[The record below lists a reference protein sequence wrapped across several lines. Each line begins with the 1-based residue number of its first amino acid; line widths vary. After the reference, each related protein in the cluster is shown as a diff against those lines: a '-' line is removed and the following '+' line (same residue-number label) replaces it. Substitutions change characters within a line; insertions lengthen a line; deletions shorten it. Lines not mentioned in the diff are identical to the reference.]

1 MAFALTWLPD
11 VLKAAG
17 LNVEVQPGWETRGIG
32 DMGIVR
38 GVMCHHTAGPATGN
52 MPCLGVIT
60 NGRPD
65 LRGPLSQLGLG
76 RDGTYYVIAAGKA
89 QHAGKGRWQGVT
101 TGNTNFIG
109 IEAENRGIAADPWPA
124 VQMDA
129 YRRGVAA
136 ILGKIGVGAIMC
148 CGHKEYALP
157 LGRKSD
163 PSFDMI
169 DFRARVAALLT
180 GIAPAPSPDIG
191 ASPDTGESPRPVLR
205 RGARGA
211 FAKELQAKLGL
222 PEDGIFGPNTETKVR
237 AFQQAQGLTADGV
250 VGAKSWA
257 ALDAAFP

>member
-1 MAFALTWLPD
+1 MAFALTWLPNA
-11 VLKAAG
+11 LKAAG
-17 LNVEVQPGWETRGIG
+17 LKVEVQRGWETRGLG

-109 IEAENRGIAADPWPA
+109 IEAENRGIAADPWPE
-124 VQMDA
+124 VQMLA

-163 PSFDMI
+163 PSFDMV
-169 DFRARVAALLT
+169 DFRAGVAALLT
-180 GIAPAPSPDIG
+180 GVQSVPSPAIG
-191 ASPDTGESPRPVLR
+191 DSPRPILR
-205 RGARGA
+205 RGAKGA
-211 FAKELQAKLGL
+211 LVKEMQAMLGL
-222 PEDGIFGPNTETKVR
+222 PQDGIFGPNTEAKVR
-237 AFQQAQGLTADGV
+237 AFQQAQRLSADGV

-257 ALDAAFP
+257 ALDGAFA

>member
-17 LNVEVQPGWETRGIG
+17 LKVEVQPGWETRGLG

-38 GVMCHHTAGPATGN
+38 GVMCHHTAGPASGN

-109 IEAENRGIAADPWPA
+109 IEAENTGVAADPWPE
-124 VQMDA
+124 VQMLA

-136 ILGKIGVGAIMC
+136 LLGKIGVGAIMC

-163 PSFDMI
+163 PSFDMV
-169 DFRARVAALLT
+169 DFRARVGALLT
-180 GIAPAPSPDIG
+180 GVEPVPSLDVG
-191 ASPDTGESPRPVLR
+191 DSPRSVLR
-205 RGARGA
+205 RGAKGA
-211 FAKELQAKLGL
+211 LVREIQARLGL
-222 PEDGIFGPNTETKVR
+222 PADGIFGPNTEAKVR

-257 ALDAAFP
+257 ALDGAFA

>member
-1 MAFALTWLPD
+1 MAFALTWLPE

-17 LNVEVQPGWETRGIG
+17 LKVQIQPGWETRGIG
-32 DMGIVR
+32 DMGKVR
-38 GVMCHHTAGPATGN
+38 GIMCHHTAGAATGN
-52 MPCLGVIT
+52 MPTLNLII

-89 QHAGKGRWQGVT
+89 QHAGKGKWQGVT
-101 TGNTNFIG
+101 TGNTSFIG
-109 IEAENRGIAADPWPA
+109 IEAENRGIPADPWPE

-136 ILGKIGVGAIMC
+136 MLDKIGAGAIMC
-148 CGHKEYALP
+148 CGHKEYSLP
-157 LGRKSD
+157 LGRKTD
-163 PSFDMI
+163 PSFDMA
-169 DFRARVAALLT
+169 DFRAKVATLLT
-180 GIAPAPSPDIG
+180 GVTPEPSPDIG
-191 ASPDTGESPRPVLR
+191 DDPRPVLR
-205 RGARGA
+205 RGAKGA
-211 FAKELQAKLGL
+211 PVKELQAKLGL
-222 PEDGIFGPNTETKVR
+222 PDDGIFGPNTEAKVR

>member
-17 LNVEVQPGWETRGIG
+17 LKVQVQAGWETRGIS
-32 DMGIVR
+32 DMGKVR
-38 GVMCHHTAGPATGN
+38 GVMCHHTAGAATGN
-52 MPCLGVIT
+52 MPTLNLVI

-89 QHAGKGRWQGVT
+89 QHAGKGKWQGVT
-101 TGNTNFIG
+101 TGNTSFIG
-109 IEAENRGIAADPWPA
+109 IEAENRGIPADPWPE

-136 ILGKIGVGAIMC
+136 MLDKIGAGAIMC
-148 CGHKEYALP
+148 CGHKEYSLP
-157 LGRKSD
+157 VGRKTD
-163 PSFDMI
+163 PSFDMA
-169 DFRARVAALLT
+169 DFRARVGAILT
-180 GIAPAPSPDIG
+180 GVTPVVSPDIG
-191 ASPDTGESPRPVLR
+191 DTLRPLLR
-205 RGARGA
+205 RGAKGA
-211 FAKELQAKLGL
+211 PVKELQAKLGL
-222 PEDGIFGPNTETKVR
+222 PQDGVFGPATEAKVR

-257 ALDAAFP
+257 ALEAAFP

>member
-17 LNVEVQPGWETRGIG
+17 LRVEVQPGWETRGLG

-89 QHAGKGRWQGVT
+89 QHAGKGKWQGVT

-109 IEAENRGIAADPWPA
+109 IEAENRGIATDPWPE
-124 VQMDA
+124 VQMLA

-136 ILGKIGVGAIMC
+136 LLGKIGVGAIMC

-157 LGRKSD
+157 QGRKSD
-163 PSFDMI
+163 PSFDMV
-169 DFRARVAALLT
+169 DFRAGVAALLT
-180 GIAPAPSPDIG
+180 GVQSVPSP
-191 ASPDTGESPRPVLR
+191 ATGDSPRSTLR
-205 RGARGA
+205 RGAKGA
-211 FAKELQAKLGL
+211 LVKEIQARLGL
-222 PEDGIFGPNTETKVR
+222 PADGIFGPNTEAKVR

-257 ALDAAFP
+257 ALDGAFA

>member
-1 MAFALTWLPD
+1 MAFALTWLPE

-17 LNVEVQPGWETRGIG
+17 LKVEVQPGWETRGLG

-89 QHAGKGRWQGVT
+89 QHAGKGKWQGVT
-101 TGNTNFIG
+101 TGNTSFIG
-109 IEAENRGIAADPWPA
+109 IEAENRGIPADPWPE

-163 PSFDMI
+163 PSFDMV
-169 DFRARVAALLT
+169 DFRAKVAVLLT
-180 GIAPAPSPDIG
+180 GVAPAPSPDVG
-191 ASPDTGESPRPVLR
+191 DDARPILR
-205 RGARGA
+205 RGAKGA
-211 FAKELQAKLGL
+211 AVKQLQAKLGL
-222 PEDGIFGPNTETKVR
+222 PADGIFGPNTEAKVR

-250 VGAKSWA
+250 VGAKSWT

>member
-17 LNVEVQPGWETRGIG
+17 LKVEVQPGWETRGLG

-109 IEAENRGIAADPWPA
+109 IEAENRGIAADPWPE
-124 VQMDA
+124 VQMLA
-129 YRRGVAA
+129 YQRGVAA
-136 ILGKIGVGAIMC
+136 ILAKIGVGAIMC

-163 PSFDMI
+163 PSFDMV

-180 GIAPAPSPDIG
+180 GNASVPSPDIG
-191 ASPDTGESPRPVLR
+191 DSPRPVLR
-205 RGARGA
+205 RDARGA
-211 FAKELQAKLGL
+211 LVKELQAKLGL
-222 PEDGIFGPNTETKVR
+222 PEDGIFGPNTEAKVR
-237 AFQQAQGLTADGV
+237 AFQQAHGLTADGV

-257 ALDAAFP
+257 ALDGAFA